1 MHLCMD
7 KSFGKVNDHIMMNHI
22 KLFVSLCFIL
32 GISLSFTVS
41 NAVHW
46 QRLVLGKQTFELH
59 NVTGE
64 IIRFQGKK
72 VLKIERDLNAIPF
85 DANNLE
91 ATVDEPHYA
100 RLVDL
105 NDFENGTI
113 EVKMYSQLQNPPPYP
128 GIAGFIGVYFRV
140 KEDDSAF
147 EGIYL
152 RPKVGRVNNQQYRN
166 HAVQYISYPHAKFDT
181 LRKSAPGKY
190 EGSAPVALNEW
201 ITMRIEV
208 NGETAE
214 MFINDMKYSTFIVD
228 KLLGNHS
235 RGGIGLYVDIG
246 TIGYFRDLKI
256 TKRALKVNEEGGDKV
271 NDI

>member
-1 MHLCMD
+1 MSITKLFTTLYFVLAI
-7 KSFGKVNDHIMMNHI
+7 SFGLAAQSAAN
-22 KLFVSLCFIL
+22 
-32 GISLSFTVS
+32 
-41 NAVHW
+41 W
-46 QRLVLGKQTFELH
+46 QRLKLGKQTFELH

-64 IIRFQGKK
+64 IIRFQGKE
-72 VLKIERDLNAIPF
+72 VLKIERDLNALPF
-85 DANNLE
+85 DSNNIE

-100 RLVDL
+100 KLVDFD
-105 NDFENGTI
+105 DFEHGTI
-113 EVKMYSQLQNPPPYP
+113 EIKMYSQLQHPPPYA
-128 GIAGFIGVYFRV
+128 GIAGFIGIYFRI

-166 HAVQYISYPHAKFDT
+166 HTVQYFSYPHAKFDT
-181 LRKSAPGKY
+181 LRKTNPGKY

-214 MFINDMKYSTFIVD
+214 MFINNMKYSTFIVD
-228 KLLGNHS
+228 KMLGKNKK
-235 RGGIGLYVDIG
+235 GGIGLYVDIG

-256 TKRALKVNEEGGDKV
+256 TKKTLMTKAQVGEKVSG
-271 NDI
+271 I